1 VTALMLGVATLV
13 AALTLSVARLAEG
26 AVARSRAQTAADSA
40 ALAAA
45 AGLAGGRSER
55 EAARIGGIAATAN
68 GARLLGCDCR
78 GPGATV
84 TVEVFLPLPGPLSGP
99 VRAQARA
106 ELHPD
111 CPG

>member
-1 VTALMLGVATLV
+1 VTAIAGGLVAVV
-13 AALTLSVARLAEG
+13 AALTLSIARLADG
-26 AVARSRAQTAADSA
+26 AILRSRVETAADSA

-45 AGLAGGRSER
+45 SALAAGRSE
-55 EAARIGGIAATAN
+55 AAATRIAASAATAN

-84 TVEVFLPLPGPLSGP
+84 SVEAPLPLLRPLTGP

-111 CPG
+111 CPR

>member
-1 VTALMLGVATLV
+1 MTVLIGGLAALA
-13 AALTLSVARLAEG
+13 AALTLSMGRLAEG
-26 AVARSRAQTAADSA
+26 AVARSRAETAADSA
-40 ALAAA
+40 ALGAASELA
-45 AGLAGGRSER
+45 AGRGEG
-55 EAARIGGIAATAN
+55 EAARIAGMAATAN
-68 GARLLGCDCR
+68 GARLLACDCR

-84 TVEVFLPLPGPLSGP
+84 TVEVTLLLLGPLSGP

>member
-1 VTALMLGVATLV
+1 MTAVMGGLAALGAV
-13 AALTLSVARLAEG
+13 LTLSIGRLVEG
-26 AVARSRAQTAADSA
+26 AVARSRAETAADSA

-45 AGLAGGRSER
+45 SELAAGRGEG
-55 EAARIGGIAATAN
+55 EAARIAGMAATAN

-84 TVEVFLPLPGPLSGP
+84 AVEVTLPLRGPLSGQ